1 MSGEGSSIDTKQIA
15 ETAVIAQH
23 DWFSCI
29 RNAETESSFFV
40 GIREYGS
47 SSNFIDVRYRGGKLF
62 PASPEKLHVEKLNAR
77 LFFRNAETES
87 SFFVGIREY
96 GSSSNFIDVR
106 YRGGKL
112 FPASPEKVHIEKL
125 NARRLAVNFKDTAST
140 TFVAPRIEFTTMHSS
155 SVQSVDVS
163 PSGRL
168 ARRLA
173 VNFKDT
179 ASTTFVAPRIEFT
192 TMHSSSVQSVDVSP
206 SGRLAVS
213 SDTHG
218 QIVVWNTDTAEII
231 RNFVG
236 HALDVNRCR
245 FFPSG
250 LVVLSAGMDMSV
262 RIWSVET
269 GQCPRVLKG
278 HKQAVVDIGIID
290 RGKEVLSCSKDGS
303 VKMWNCGSAECLK
316 TWCPEVGVV
325 NALSVARSSAV
336 PNIFSVACEMRAAKV
351 YDIRSSEPGIT
362 IGIDREEGTA
372 ISFGNNSEGDT
383 ECLKTWCPEVGVVN
397 ALSVARSSAV
407 PNIFSVACEMRA
419 AKVYDIRSSEPTS
432 RGAVTRLCVQDSLGL
447 IASFHDGTVC
457 CYEVPLNSKT
467 AKIEFSGADC
477 DPVYDISAVAE
488 GQLYTAC
495 RDRIVRRY
503 TLE

>member
-62 PASPEKLHVEKLNAR
+62 PASPEKLH
-77 LFFRNAETES
+77 
-87 SFFVGIREY
+87 
-96 GSSSNFIDVR
+96 
-106 YRGGKL
+106 
-112 FPASPEKVHIEKL
+112 IEKL
-125 NARRLAVNFKDTAST
+125 N
-140 TFVAPRIEFTTMHSS
+140 
-155 SVQSVDVS
+155 
-163 PSGRL
+163 

-372 ISFGNNSEGDT
+372 ISFGNNSEGDSLFIGT
-383 ECLKTWCPEVGVVN
+383 AGGSILSYDLKAGKM
-397 ALSVARSSAV
+397 L
-407 PNIFSVACEMRA
+407 
-419 AKVYDIRSSEPTS
+419 AKLKTS

>member
-1 MSGEGSSIDTKQIA
+1 MNGEGSSMETKQMA

-23 DWFSCI
+23 DWFTCI
-29 RNAETESSFFV
+29 RNPEAEISFFV

-47 SSNFIDVRYRGGKLF
+47 LSDFIDIRYRGGNLLA
-62 PASPEKLHVEKLNAR
+62 ASPERVHVEKL
-77 LFFRNAETES
+77 S
-87 SFFVGIREY
+87 
-96 GSSSNFIDVR
+96 
-106 YRGGKL
+106 
-112 FPASPEKVHIEKL
+112 
-125 NARRLAVNFKDTAST
+125 ARRLAVTFKD
-140 TFVAPRIEFTTMHSS
+140 
-155 SVQSVDVS
+155 SV
-163 PSGRL
+163 
-168 ARRLA
+168 
-173 VNFKDT
+173 
-179 ASTTFVAPRIEFT
+179 STTFVAPRIEFT

-213 SDTHG
+213 SDSHG
-218 QIVVWNTDTAEII
+218 RIVVWNTDTAEII

-236 HALDVNRCR
+236 HIFDVNRCR

-278 HKQAVVDIGIID
+278 HKQGVVDIGIID

-303 VKMWNCGSAECLK
+303 VKMWNCGSAECLR

-325 NALSVARSSAV
+325 NALSVKRSSAV
-336 PNIFSVACEMRAAKV
+336 SNIFGVACEMRAAKV
-351 YDIRSSEPGIT
+351 YDIRSDEPGIT
-362 IGIDREEGTA
+362 IDTDGEEGTA
-372 ISFGNNSEGDT
+372 ITFGKNSESDNLFIGTSDGSILSYD
-383 ECLKTWCPEVGVVN
+383 LKAGKM
-397 ALSVARSSAV
+397 L
-407 PNIFSVACEMRA
+407 
-419 AKVYDIRSSEPTS
+419 AKLKTS
-432 RGAVTRLCVQDSLGL
+432 RGAVTRLCMEDSFGL
-447 IASFHDGTVC
+447 IASFHDGTVG

-477 DPVYDISAVAE
+477 DPIYDISAIAE
-488 GQLYTAC
+488 GRQLYTAC